1 MKIVQ
6 SRLEGV
12 PGDIVEPDAVQFAS
26 RKVAAVSGDARRA
39 LDICRRAV
47 ELAEAESKDDGAEA
61 TSNPP
66 TPSKHGRGAAA
77 ATPQKDD
84 GKKKKKAIKGR
95 VTIET
100 VRRAIN
106 EATSNPLQLYL
117 RALPFASRMF
127 LSALISRTQ
136 RTGLAESTYG
146 DVLEEMQRMLKLASG
161 HSRPLDLMLDRH
173 QYRGAATE
181 GGGNVG
187 SGLMTPSKTA
197 KQGGSQR
204 LHLRP
209 AGIGASAVELM
220 GAGIVYL
227 EGQRA
232 ERPSKI
238 RLAVGDEEVRLA
250 FRDDPEIKVL
260 GMLS

>member
-47 ELAEAESKDDGAEA
+47 ELAEAEAEVA
-61 TSNPP
+61 ASQSVPA
-66 TPSKHGRGAAA
+66 TPSKKRAAV
-77 ATPQKDD
+77 DD
-84 GKKKKKAIKGR
+84 EKIKKRINRTGR

-106 EATSNPLQLYL
+106 EATTSPLQQYL
-117 RALPFASRMF
+117 RALPFAARLL
-127 LSALISRTQ
+127 LSALLTRTT
-136 RTGLAESTYG
+136 RTGLAESTFG
-146 DVLEEMQRMLKLASG
+146 DVLEGMQRMLGFVAGNRQLDVLARGDNKSEAVPWG
-161 HSRPLDLMLDRH
+161 KPKTDL
-173 QYRGAATE
+173 RGAIS
-181 GGGNVG
+181 V
-187 SGLMTPSKTA
+187 SGLGQA
-197 KQGGSQR
+197 
-204 LHLRP
+204 
-209 AGIGASAVELM
+209 AVDLM
-220 GAGIVYL
+220 GAGIISL

-238 RLAVGDEEVRLA
+238 RLAVGDEEVKMA
-250 FRDDPEIKVL
+250 FRDDPEVKAIGVVL
-260 GMLS
+260 